1 MQTHPNHHLILDKHD
16 FREVMKE
23 AKELIQMAKR
33 FKYNLMHEH
42 SIELY
47 NLWAPYVLDDIP
59 SSHVEAPGYK
69 IAFVQV
75 MSIVLAMKGEKEDK
89 SDIKNKFEE
98 RKNVINFLAY
108 KSNKNSKNIYQTTNI
123 IG

>member
-1 MQTHPNHHLILDKHD
+1 MQAYNNQNLILDRHD

-42 SIELY
+42 SLDLY

-59 SSHVEAPGYK
+59 SSHVNAPGFK

-75 MSIVLAMKGEKEDK
+75 MSIVMAMKGEKEDK
-89 SDIKNKFEE
+89 SDTKNKIEE
-98 RKNVINFLAY
+98 RKNVINFLSY
-108 KSNKNSKNIYQTTNI
+108 KSTKNSENIYQTKNLN
-123 IG
+123 G